1 MTLKNTCLSY
11 WSYSRDWHH
20 FFVSLHDHTHEGSCP
35 WSPSLKKGGGC
46 SIAQSCPT
54 LCTLMP
60 ISHQASLS
68 FTISWSL
75 LTFMSIEL
83 VILSNPSHP
92 LPPSSP
98 FAFSLSQHQ
107 SFSVAQLFASGGQST
122 GASASASILP
132 MNLQGRFPLEL
143 TGLSPCSARD
153 PQESSPA
160 PQFKSI
166 NSSVLSLLHGPT
178 LTLVQ
183 DYWKSH
189 SSDYID
195 LCQQSDV
202 FAFCHSFPFKKQR
215 SFNFMA
221 AVTICS
227 DFGAQENKICH
238 WFHFFPFYFSWST
251 GTGCH
256 DLSFF
261 NVEF

>member
-1 MTLKNTCLSY
+1 M
-11 WSYSRDWHH
+11 
-20 FFVSLHDHTHEGSCP
+20 SLHDHTHEGSCP

-107 SFSVAQLFASGGQST
+107 SFSVTQLFASGGQST

-166 NSSVLSLLHGPT
+166 NSSVLSFLYSPT
-178 LTLVQ
+178 LISIH
-183 DYWKSH
+183 DYWKNH
-189 SSDYID
+189 KP
-195 LCQQSDV
+195 C
-202 FAFCHSFPFKKQR
+202 
-215 SFNFMA
+215 
-221 AVTICS
+221 
-227 DFGAQENKICH
+227 
-238 WFHFFPFYFSWST
+238 
-251 GTGCH
+251 
-256 DLSFF
+256 
-261 NVEF
+261 